1 MKRRMPVSK
10 RQPLKVVVDGIEDP
24 DKKVALLEYWLDRL
38 RYQMVVDH
46 KAELEPFVEH
56 YKVMEEEASAK
67 SWELGQKIVA
77 LRRKLRSGEISN
89 KQYQDQ
95 LTPLKRDR
103 KAVSTALLQYESRT
117 LDRIFP
123 ETIITVE
130 EVKRYLDEERE
141 WNKKWAQGGFS
152 VDAHIGGGG

>member
-1 MKRRMPVSK
+1 MKKRMPVSK

-56 YKVMEEEASAK
+56 YKAMEEEASAK
-67 SWELGQKIVA
+67 TGELGQKIVA
-77 LRRKLRSGEISN
+77 LRRKLRSGEIGN
-89 KQYQDQ
+89 KQYQEQ
-95 LTPLKRDR
+95 LAPLKRDR
-103 KAVSTALLQYESRT
+103 KAVSTALLQYESKT
-117 LDRIFP
+117 LDSIFP

-130 EVKRYLDEERE
+130 EVVRYLDEERE
-141 WNKKWAQGGFS
+141 WNRKRLFFRKK
-152 VDAHIGGGG
+152 I

>member
-1 MKRRMPVSK
+1 MKKRLLVRK
-10 RQPLKVVVDGIEDP
+10 RQPLKVVVDGIKDQ

-56 YKVMEEEASAK
+56 YKAMEEEASAK
-67 SWELGQKIVA
+67 MEEFGQKIVA
-77 LRRKLRSGEISN
+77 LRRKLRSGEIGN
-89 KQYQDQ
+89 KQYQEQ

-117 LDRIFP
+117 LDSIFP

-130 EVKRYLDEERE
+130 EVERYLDEECE
-141 WNKKWAQGGFS
+141 WNRKRLFF
-152 VDAHIGGGG
+152 

>member
-1 MKRRMPVSK
+1 MRK
-10 RQPLKVVVDGIEDP
+10 RQPLKVVVDGIVDQ

-56 YKVMEEEASAK
+56 YKAMEEEALAK
-67 SWELGQKIVA
+67 TGELGQKIVA
-77 LRRKLRSGEISN
+77 LRRQLRSGEISN
-89 KQYQDQ
+89 KRYQEQ

-123 ETIITVE
+123 AVVITVE
-130 EVKRYLDEERE
+130 EVERYLDEDRE
-141 WNKKWAQGGFS
+141 WNKKRLFFRKKYKKKLFWPGF
-152 VDAHIGGGG
+152 